1 VEDSLRRLGTD
12 WIDLYVTHE
21 TDHNTPVEETLSAFD
36 ALVRQGKVRYL
47 AASNVEAWRL
57 VHALW
62 ISDRQHLHRFSG
74 VQNEYNLLRRQ
85 IEGEVLPMA
94 AELGLAVTPYGPL
107 AGGLLTG
114 KYRLGSDPPPG
125 SRMTLRPEPYR
136 ALWNPA
142 TFRAID
148 ALVAEAREWGVTPAA
163 LALAWVTSHPQVSA
177 ALIGPRSPDQFAP
190 AIESLSLHLSPAD
203 RDRIASRMAPP

>member
-1 VEDSLRRLGTD
+1 MVEHRRFGQTGLKVSVLG
-12 WIDLYVTHE
+12 LGCGGFGGVG
-21 TDHNTPVEETLSAFD
+21 SAPELFGRGED
-36 ALVRQGKVRYL
+36 KQTAFARRV
-47 AASNVEAWRL
+47 